1 MSLAAQQSLES
12 HYVMHTFGRSPVE
25 FVEGHGMKLTGDDGR
40 EYLDFLAGI
49 GVCSLGHGNLAVLSA
64 LEAQTKK
71 LMHVSNYF
79 YIEQRGQV
87 AALLSKLANDD
98 VDGARVLA
106 DAIAAGDETTAAAL
120 GAPAADE
127 QVWETFFANSGAE
140 ANECAVKIARKYGE
154 KRGAYRIVTLE
165 NSFHGRTLTT
175 LAATGQEGFHREFL
189 PLTEGFL
196 YAQAGD
202 LEGIQALLDGSV
214 CAVMLEM
221 VQGEGGVIPMDE
233 GFVKGLAQLCREKDV
248 LLLIDEVQTGIGRT
262 GRFFAYQGYGVQ
274 PDVVTCAKGIAGGLP
289 MGACLVSERLGDILQ
304 PGQNGS
310 TFGGNPI
317 ASAAARV
324 VVRRVSEPAFLQ
336 SVAEKGAYFREKL
349 EAMPQVE
356 YVRGRGLMLG
366 VKLKEKDAHDV
377 LVQCAKA
384 GLLILTAKELVRF
397 LPPLTITQEDIDQG
411 LAIFQQVLAQ

>member
-1 MSLAAQQSLES
+1 MTFEQVKSQDQAYILHTYGRVDAAL
-12 HYVMHTFGRSPVE
+12 VKGRNARAWDV
-25 FVEGHGMKLTGDDGR
+25 DGK
-40 EYLDFLAGI
+40 EYIDFTAGI
-49 GVCSLGHGNLAVLSA
+49 GVN
-64 LEAQTKK
+64 
-71 LMHVSNYF
+71 
-79 YIEQRGQV
+79 
-87 AALLSKLANDD
+87 
-98 VDGARVLA
+98 
-106 DAIAAGDETTAAAL
+106 AL
-120 GAPAADE
+120 GYCDSEWSAAVAGQAGKIQHMCNYYYCPE
-127 QVWETFFANSGAE
+127 NTALAQELSQASGMAKAFFCNSGAE

-202 LEGIQALLDGSV
+202 LAGIQALLDGSV

-324 VVRRVSEPAFLQ
+324 VVRRVSEPDFLQ
-336 SVAEKGAYFREKL
+336 SVLEKGAYFREKL

>member
-1 MSLAAQQSLES
+1 MTFEQVKSQDQAYIL
-12 HYVMHTFGRSPVE
+12 HTYGRVDA
-25 FVEGHGMKLTGDDGR
+25 VLVKGRNARAWDVDGK
-40 EYLDFLAGI
+40 EYIDFTAGI
-49 GVCSLGHGNLAVLSA
+49 GVN
-64 LEAQTKK
+64 
-71 LMHVSNYF
+71 
-79 YIEQRGQV
+79 
-87 AALLSKLANDD
+87 
-98 VDGARVLA
+98 
-106 DAIAAGDETTAAAL
+106 AL
-120 GAPAADE
+120 GYCDPEWSAAVAGQAGKIQHMCNYYYCPE
-127 QVWETFFANSGAE
+127 NTALAQELSRASGMAKAFFCNSGAE

-202 LEGIQALLDGSV
+202 LAGIQALLDGSV

-233 GFVKGLAQLCREKDV
+233 GFVQGLAQLCREKDV

-289 MGACLVSERLGDILQ
+289 MGACLVSERLGDILH

>member
-1 MSLAAQQSLES
+1 MTFEQVKSQDQAYILHTYGRVDAAL
-12 HYVMHTFGRSPVE
+12 VKGRNARAWDV
-25 FVEGHGMKLTGDDGR
+25 DGK
-40 EYLDFLAGI
+40 EYIDFTAGI
-49 GVCSLGHGNLAVLSA
+49 GVN
-64 LEAQTKK
+64 
-71 LMHVSNYF
+71 
-79 YIEQRGQV
+79 
-87 AALLSKLANDD
+87 
-98 VDGARVLA
+98 
-106 DAIAAGDETTAAAL
+106 AL
-120 GAPAADE
+120 GYCDPEWSAAVAE
-127 QVWETFFANSGAE
+127 QAGKIQHMCNYYYCPENTALAQELSQASGMAKAFFCNSGAE

-202 LEGIQALLDGSV
+202 LESIQALLDGSV

-233 GFVKGLAQLCREKDV
+233 GFVQGLAQLCREKDV

-324 VVRRVSEPAFLQ
+324 VVRRVSEPDFLQ

>member
-1 MSLAAQQSLES
+1 MTLEQVKSQDQAYILHTYGRVDAAL
-12 HYVMHTFGRSPVE
+12 VKGRNARAWDV
-25 FVEGHGMKLTGDDGR
+25 DGK
-40 EYLDFLAGI
+40 EYIDFTAGI
-49 GVCSLGHGNLAVLSA
+49 GVN
-64 LEAQTKK
+64 
-71 LMHVSNYF
+71 
-79 YIEQRGQV
+79 
-87 AALLSKLANDD
+87 
-98 VDGARVLA
+98 
-106 DAIAAGDETTAAAL
+106 AL
-120 GAPAADE
+120 GYCDPEWSAAVAGQAGKIQHMCNYYYCPE
-127 QVWETFFANSGAE
+127 NTALAQELSQASGMAKAFFCNSGAE

-202 LEGIQALLDGSV
+202 LAGIQAQLDGSV

-233 GFVKGLAQLCREKDV
+233 GFVQGLAQLCREKDV

-324 VVRRVSEPAFLQ
+324 VVRRVSEPDFLQ
-336 SVAEKGAYFREKL
+336 SVLEKGAYFREKL

>member
-1 MSLAAQQSLES
+1 MTLEQVKS
-12 HYVMHTFGRSPVE
+12 QDQAYILHTYGRVDTAL
-25 FVEGHGMKLTGDDGR
+25 VKGRNARAWDVDGK
-40 EYLDFLAGI
+40 EYIDFTAGI
-49 GVCSLGHGNLAVLSA
+49 GVN
-64 LEAQTKK
+64 
-71 LMHVSNYF
+71 
-79 YIEQRGQV
+79 
-87 AALLSKLANDD
+87 
-98 VDGARVLA
+98 
-106 DAIAAGDETTAAAL
+106 AL
-120 GAPAADE
+120 GYCDPEWSAAVAGQAGKIQHMCNYYYCPE
-127 QVWETFFANSGAE
+127 NTALAQELSQASGMAKAFFCNSGAE
-140 ANECAVKIARKYGE
+140 ANECAIKIARKYGE

-202 LEGIQALLDGSV
+202 LAGIQALLDGSV

-262 GRFFAYQGYGVQ
+262 GCFFAYQGYGVQ

-324 VVRRVSEPAFLQ
+324 VVRRVSEPDFLQ

>member
-1 MSLAAQQSLES
+1 MTFEQVKSQDQAYILHTYGRVDAAL
-12 HYVMHTFGRSPVE
+12 VKGRNARAWDV
-25 FVEGHGMKLTGDDGR
+25 DGK
-40 EYLDFLAGI
+40 EYIDFTAGI
-49 GVCSLGHGNLAVLSA
+49 GVN
-64 LEAQTKK
+64 
-71 LMHVSNYF
+71 
-79 YIEQRGQV
+79 
-87 AALLSKLANDD
+87 
-98 VDGARVLA
+98 
-106 DAIAAGDETTAAAL
+106 AL
-120 GAPAADE
+120 GYCDPEWSAAVAGQAGKIQHMCNYYYCPE
-127 QVWETFFANSGAE
+127 NTALAQELSQASGMAKAFFCNSGAE

-202 LEGIQALLDGSV
+202 LAGIQALLDGSV

-324 VVRRVSEPAFLQ
+324 VVRRVSEPDFLQ

-366 VKLKEKDAHDV
+366 VKLKEKDAHGV

>member
-1 MSLAAQQSLES
+1 MTFEQVKSQDQAYILHTYGRVDAAL
-12 HYVMHTFGRSPVE
+12 VKGRNARAWDV
-25 FVEGHGMKLTGDDGR
+25 DGK
-40 EYLDFLAGI
+40 EYIDFTAGI
-49 GVCSLGHGNLAVLSA
+49 GVN
-64 LEAQTKK
+64 
-71 LMHVSNYF
+71 
-79 YIEQRGQV
+79 
-87 AALLSKLANDD
+87 
-98 VDGARVLA
+98 
-106 DAIAAGDETTAAAL
+106 AL
-120 GAPAADE
+120 GYCDPEWSAAVAE
-127 QVWETFFANSGAE
+127 QAGKIQHMCNYYYCPENTALAQELSQASGMAKAFFCNSGAE
-140 ANECAVKIARKYGE
+140 ANECAIKIARKYGE

-233 GFVKGLAQLCREKDV
+233 GFVQGLAQLCREKDV

-324 VVRRVSEPAFLQ
+324 VVRRVSEPDFLQ

>member
-1 MSLAAQQSLES
+1 MTFEQVKSQDQAYILHTYGRVDAAL
-12 HYVMHTFGRSPVE
+12 VKGRNARAWDV
-25 FVEGHGMKLTGDDGR
+25 DGK
-40 EYLDFLAGI
+40 EYIDFTAGI
-49 GVCSLGHGNLAVLSA
+49 GVN
-64 LEAQTKK
+64 
-71 LMHVSNYF
+71 
-79 YIEQRGQV
+79 
-87 AALLSKLANDD
+87 
-98 VDGARVLA
+98 
-106 DAIAAGDETTAAAL
+106 AL
-120 GAPAADE
+120 GYCDPEWSAAVAE
-127 QVWETFFANSGAE
+127 QAGKIQHMCNYYYCPENTALAQELSQASGMAKAFFCNSGAE

-189 PLTEGFL
+189 PLTEGFF

-202 LEGIQALLDGSV
+202 LAGIQALLDGSV

-324 VVRRVSEPAFLQ
+324 VVRRVSEPDFLQ

-349 EAMPQVE
+349 ETMPQVE

>member
-1 MSLAAQQSLES
+1 MTFEQVKSQDQAYILHTYGRVDAAL
-12 HYVMHTFGRSPVE
+12 VKGRNARAWDV
-25 FVEGHGMKLTGDDGR
+25 DGK
-40 EYLDFLAGI
+40 EYIDFTAGI
-49 GVCSLGHGNLAVLSA
+49 GVN
-64 LEAQTKK
+64 
-71 LMHVSNYF
+71 
-79 YIEQRGQV
+79 
-87 AALLSKLANDD
+87 
-98 VDGARVLA
+98 
-106 DAIAAGDETTAAAL
+106 AL
-120 GAPAADE
+120 GYCDPEWSAAVAGQAGKIQHMCNYYYCPE
-127 QVWETFFANSGAE
+127 NTALAQELSQASGMAKAFFCNSGAE

-202 LEGIQALLDGSV
+202 LAGIQALLDGSV

-233 GFVKGLAQLCREKDV
+233 GFVQGLAQLCREKDV
-248 LLLIDEVQTGIGRT
+248 LLLIHEVQTGIGRT

-324 VVRRVSEPAFLQ
+324 VVRRVSEPDFLQ
-336 SVAEKGAYFREKL
+336 SVLEKGAYFREKL

>member
-1 MSLAAQQSLES
+1 MTFEQVKSQDQAYILHTYGRVDAAL
-12 HYVMHTFGRSPVE
+12 VKGRNARAWDV
-25 FVEGHGMKLTGDDGR
+25 DGK
-40 EYLDFLAGI
+40 EYIDFTAGI
-49 GVCSLGHGNLAVLSA
+49 GVN
-64 LEAQTKK
+64 
-71 LMHVSNYF
+71 
-79 YIEQRGQV
+79 
-87 AALLSKLANDD
+87 
-98 VDGARVLA
+98 
-106 DAIAAGDETTAAAL
+106 AL
-120 GAPAADE
+120 GYCDPEWSAAVAE
-127 QVWETFFANSGAE
+127 QAGKIQHMCNYYYCPENTALAQELSQASGMAKAFFCNSGAE
-140 ANECAVKIARKYGE
+140 ASECAIKIARKYGE

-202 LEGIQALLDGSV
+202 LAGIQALLDGSV

-233 GFVKGLAQLCREKDV
+233 GFVQGLAQLCREKDV

-324 VVRRVSEPAFLQ
+324 VVRRVSEPDFLQ

>member
-1 MSLAAQQSLES
+1 MTFEQVKSQDQAYILHTYGRVDAAL
-12 HYVMHTFGRSPVE
+12 VKGRNARAWDV
-25 FVEGHGMKLTGDDGR
+25 DGK
-40 EYLDFLAGI
+40 EYIDFTAGI
-49 GVCSLGHGNLAVLSA
+49 GVN
-64 LEAQTKK
+64 
-71 LMHVSNYF
+71 
-79 YIEQRGQV
+79 
-87 AALLSKLANDD
+87 
-98 VDGARVLA
+98 
-106 DAIAAGDETTAAAL
+106 AL
-120 GAPAADE
+120 GYCDPEWSAAVAE
-127 QVWETFFANSGAE
+127 QAGKIQHMCNYYYCPENTALAQELSQASGMAKAFFCNSGAE
-140 ANECAVKIARKYGE
+140 ANECAIKIARKYGE

-233 GFVKGLAQLCREKDV
+233 GFVQGLAQLCRERDV

-324 VVRRVSEPAFLQ
+324 VVRRVSEPDFLQ

-411 LAIFQQVLAQ
+411 LAIFRQVLAQ

>member
-1 MSLAAQQSLES
+1 MTFEQVKSQDQAYILHTYGRVDAAL
-12 HYVMHTFGRSPVE
+12 VKGRNARAWDV
-25 FVEGHGMKLTGDDGR
+25 DGK
-40 EYLDFLAGI
+40 EYIDFTAGI
-49 GVCSLGHGNLAVLSA
+49 GVN
-64 LEAQTKK
+64 
-71 LMHVSNYF
+71 
-79 YIEQRGQV
+79 
-87 AALLSKLANDD
+87 
-98 VDGARVLA
+98 
-106 DAIAAGDETTAAAL
+106 AL
-120 GAPAADE
+120 GYCDPEWSAAVAGQAGKIQHMCNYYYCPE
-127 QVWETFFANSGAE
+127 NTALAQELSRASGMAKAFFCNSGAE

-202 LEGIQALLDGSV
+202 LAGIQALLDGSV

-233 GFVKGLAQLCREKDV
+233 GFVKSLAQLCREKAV

-324 VVRRVSEPAFLQ
+324 VVRRVSEPDFLQ

>member
-1 MSLAAQQSLES
+1 MTFEQVKSQDQAYILHTYGRVDAAL
-12 HYVMHTFGRSPVE
+12 VKGRNARAWDV
-25 FVEGHGMKLTGDDGR
+25 DGK
-40 EYLDFLAGI
+40 EYIDFTAGI
-49 GVCSLGHGNLAVLSA
+49 GVN
-64 LEAQTKK
+64 
-71 LMHVSNYF
+71 
-79 YIEQRGQV
+79 
-87 AALLSKLANDD
+87 
-98 VDGARVLA
+98 
-106 DAIAAGDETTAAAL
+106 AL
-120 GAPAADE
+120 GYCDPEWSAAVAGQAGKIQHMCNYYYCPE
-127 QVWETFFANSGAE
+127 NTALAQELSRASGMAKAFFCNSGAE

-202 LEGIQALLDGSV
+202 LESIQALLDGSV

-233 GFVKGLAQLCREKDV
+233 GFVQGLAQLCREKDV

-324 VVRRVSEPAFLQ
+324 VVRRVSEPDFLQ

>member
-1 MSLAAQQSLES
+1 MTFEQVKSQDQAYILHTYGRVDAAL
-12 HYVMHTFGRSPVE
+12 VKGRNARAWDV
-25 FVEGHGMKLTGDDGR
+25 DGK
-40 EYLDFLAGI
+40 EYIDFTAGI
-49 GVCSLGHGNLAVLSA
+49 GVN
-64 LEAQTKK
+64 
-71 LMHVSNYF
+71 
-79 YIEQRGQV
+79 
-87 AALLSKLANDD
+87 
-98 VDGARVLA
+98 
-106 DAIAAGDETTAAAL
+106 AL
-120 GAPAADE
+120 GYCDPEWSAAVAE
-127 QVWETFFANSGAE
+127 QAGKIQHMCNYYYCPENTALAQELSQASGMAKAFFCNSGAE

-233 GFVKGLAQLCREKDV
+233 GFVQGLAQLCREKDV

-324 VVRRVSEPAFLQ
+324 VVRRVSEPDFLQ
-336 SVAEKGAYFREKL
+336 SVSEKGAYFREKL

>member
-1 MSLAAQQSLES
+1 MTLEQVKSQDQAYILHTYGRVDAAL
-12 HYVMHTFGRSPVE
+12 VKGRNARAWDE
-25 FVEGHGMKLTGDDGR
+25 DGK
-40 EYLDFLAGI
+40 EYIDFTAGI
-49 GVCSLGHGNLAVLSA
+49 GVN
-64 LEAQTKK
+64 
-71 LMHVSNYF
+71 
-79 YIEQRGQV
+79 
-87 AALLSKLANDD
+87 
-98 VDGARVLA
+98 
-106 DAIAAGDETTAAAL
+106 AL
-120 GAPAADE
+120 GYCDPEWSAAVAGQAGKIQHMCNYYYCPE
-127 QVWETFFANSGAE
+127 NTALAQELSQASGMAKAFFCNSGAE

-233 GFVKGLAQLCREKDV
+233 GFVQGLAQLCREKDV

-324 VVRRVSEPAFLQ
+324 VVRRVSEPDFLQ

>member
-1 MSLAAQQSLES
+1 MTLEQVKSQDQAYILHTYGRVDAAL
-12 HYVMHTFGRSPVE
+12 VKGRNARAWDV
-25 FVEGHGMKLTGDDGR
+25 DGK
-40 EYLDFLAGI
+40 EYIDFTAGI
-49 GVCSLGHGNLAVLSA
+49 GVN
-64 LEAQTKK
+64 
-71 LMHVSNYF
+71 
-79 YIEQRGQV
+79 
-87 AALLSKLANDD
+87 
-98 VDGARVLA
+98 
-106 DAIAAGDETTAAAL
+106 AL
-120 GAPAADE
+120 GYCDPEWSAAVAGQAE
-127 QVWETFFANSGAE
+127 KIQHMCNYYYCPENTALAQELSQASGMAKAFFCNSGAE

-202 LEGIQALLDGSV
+202 LAGIQALLDGSV

-324 VVRRVSEPAFLQ
+324 VVRRVSEPDFLQ
-336 SVAEKGAYFREKL
+336 SVLEKGAYFREKL

>member
-1 MSLAAQQSLES
+1 MTFEQVKSQDQAYILHTYGRVDAAL
-12 HYVMHTFGRSPVE
+12 VKGRNARAWDV
-25 FVEGHGMKLTGDDGR
+25 DGK
-40 EYLDFLAGI
+40 EYIDFTAGI
-49 GVCSLGHGNLAVLSA
+49 GVN
-64 LEAQTKK
+64 
-71 LMHVSNYF
+71 
-79 YIEQRGQV
+79 
-87 AALLSKLANDD
+87 
-98 VDGARVLA
+98 
-106 DAIAAGDETTAAAL
+106 AL
-120 GAPAADE
+120 GYCDPEWSAAVAGQAGKIQHMCNYYYCPE
-127 QVWETFFANSGAE
+127 NTALAQELSQASGMAKAFFCNSGAE

-202 LEGIQALLDGSV
+202 LAGIQALLDGSV

-233 GFVKGLAQLCREKDV
+233 GFVMGLAQLCREKDV

-324 VVRRVSEPAFLQ
+324 VVRRVSEPDFLQ

>member
-1 MSLAAQQSLES
+1 MTFEQVKSQDQAYILHTYGRVDAAL
-12 HYVMHTFGRSPVE
+12 VKGRNARAWDV
-25 FVEGHGMKLTGDDGR
+25 DGK
-40 EYLDFLAGI
+40 EYIDFTAGI
-49 GVCSLGHGNLAVLSA
+49 GVN
-64 LEAQTKK
+64 
-71 LMHVSNYF
+71 
-79 YIEQRGQV
+79 
-87 AALLSKLANDD
+87 
-98 VDGARVLA
+98 
-106 DAIAAGDETTAAAL
+106 AL
-120 GAPAADE
+120 GYCDPEWSAAVAGQAGKIQHMCNYYYCPE
-127 QVWETFFANSGAE
+127 NTALAQELSQASGMAKAFFCNSGAE

-202 LEGIQALLDGSV
+202 LAGIQALLDGSV

-233 GFVKGLAQLCREKDV
+233 GFVQGLAQLCREKDV

-262 GRFFAYQGYGVQ
+262 GRFFAYQGYRVQ

-324 VVRRVSEPAFLQ
+324 VVRRVSEPDFLQ
-336 SVAEKGAYFREKL
+336 SVLEKGAYFREKL